1 MHFAIN
7 QDKQQPYTTQSNH
20 LMATL
25 QDQLYKSVDLYKET
39 INANISLKLIDI
51 FSLALVIIA
60 SIQCIFMIVIR
71 DSYPFNAFLAGF
83 IVCVSQFALNV
94 SLRLGLVKF
103 GNDNKYR
110 GERKLFVEYIICS
123 LVLHFIT
130 LHYIN

>member
-1 MHFAIN
+1 
-7 QDKQQPYTTQSNH
+7 
-20 LMATL
+20 MATL
-25 QDQLYKSVDLYKET
+25 KDQLYKSVDLYKET

-51 FSLALVIIA
+51 FFLALVIIA